1 LADCERKIINFL
13 DSNYR
18 QNNWNIRKELRGT
31 AEWSYQKFAEPLQS
45 QLKEWKELAEL
56 WIKEADLRAKEL
68 KELRE
73 ENEILKNRNSKLASQ
88 QLSDMEEIERL
99 KAGEEKRIRWV
110 KPASKELPQH
120 MVKCNI
126 KIEGDPYSGYYDYSR
141 KRWMCPNLGPQGID
155 PAIVEWLE
163 ETEQQPEGKVL
174 RIGKIDLWGIFSDHA
189 KETGKEF
196 TAMEKNHIVELFDRV
211 YKFQSKLLQ
220 PQVEE
225 GKPPFFCEQ
234 WQMNQDLLLKHRRE
248 PCKAQCDYCN
258 PFKESQVEEGNKEK
272 EEK

>member
-1 LADCERKIINFL
+1 MNFHRRNRMDQWLPAELAIYNAIQEVEKMPADVRLTDAVILLGKAKDCV
-13 DSNYR
+13 SNY
-18 QNNWNIRKELRGT
+18 
-31 AEWSYQKFAEPLQS
+31 
-45 QLKEWKELAEL
+45 
-56 WIKEADLRAKEL
+56 
-68 KELRE
+68 
-73 ENEILKNRNSKLASQ
+73 
-88 QLSDMEEIERL
+88 IES
-99 KAGEEKRIRWV
+99 E
-110 KPASKELPQH
+110 
-120 MVKCNI
+120 
-126 KIEGDPYSGYYDYSR
+126 
-141 KRWMCPNLGPQGID
+141 
-155 PAIVEWLE
+155 E